1 VLNTVRTLATGE
13 VLVEDPGIVLKNTS
27 QVILPISVTNNIANS
42 TTVCESDML
51 PAASPYRRSKSTLP
65 SEDCEISEDKIMS
78 AETKKTD
85 TSVTDR
91 N

>member
-1 VLNTVRTLATGE
+1 VLNTVRASASGE
-13 VLVEDPGIVLKNTS
+13 VLVEDLGIVLKNTS
-27 QVILPISVTNNIANS
+27 QDIQPVSVKNNIANS

-51 PAASPYRRSKSTLP
+51 PAASPYRRSKSTLS

-78 AETKKTD
+78 TETKKTD
-85 TSVTDR
+85 ASVTNR